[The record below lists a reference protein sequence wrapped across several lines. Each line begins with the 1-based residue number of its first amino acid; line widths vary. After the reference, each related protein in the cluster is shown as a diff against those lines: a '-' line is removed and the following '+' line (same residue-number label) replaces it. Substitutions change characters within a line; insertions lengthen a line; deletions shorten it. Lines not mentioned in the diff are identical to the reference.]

1 MKEFLRLN
9 QSEEFSLIYKKGKK
23 WHCKGIIIFYLKNPE
38 KKVAFVASKKVG
50 KAVIRNRSK
59 RILRALFFGVKDKLE
74 DGKYIMV
81 AKAEIKEFS
90 FFELEKNLKWGLKK
104 LQCLKEFA

>member
-1 MKEFLRLN
+1 
-9 QSEEFSLIYKKGKK
+9 
-23 WHCKGIIIFYLKNPE
+23 
-38 KKVAFVASKKVG
+38 
-50 KAVIRNRSK
+50 
-59 RILRALFFGVKDKLE
+59 
-74 DGKYIMV
+74 MV